1 MRTILFV
8 CTGNTCRSPMAEI
21 ILKDKFKKNG
31 ITDVLVKS
39 AGIGYEEGS
48 KITVNARKALNS
60 VGLKATGFRAKQ
72 LTKKMLDKSDLILC
86 MTENHKRALKNF
98 PRVYT
103 IAEAVGVEDI
113 PDPYGQSLEIYKK
126 TLKAIDKACELILKN
141 ILKVKGEN

>member
-31 ITDVLVKS
+31 IVDVAVKS
-39 AGIGYEEGS
+39 AGICYEEGT
-48 KITVNARKALNS
+48 KITLNARKALNS
-60 VGLKATGFRAKQ
+60 VGLKATGFRSKQ

-86 MTENHKRALKNF
+86 MTESHKRALNGF

-103 IAEAVGVEDI
+103 LAEAVGTNEI
-113 PDPYGQSLEIYKK
+113 SDPFGQSLEQYKK
-126 TLKAIDKACELILKN
+126 TLKAIDVACELILKN
-141 ILKVKGEN
+141 ILEVKGEK